1 MQDRPDET
9 RRREL
14 GEFLRSHRER
24 LTPALFG
31 MEAGARRRTPGLRR
45 EEIAQLSGVSATWY
59 TWIEQGRDVS
69 VSPAALS
76 RLARVMRLTPAER
89 SYLFDVAGRR
99 DPSAPPEQ
107 QPDNLA
113 AGLGAIVATIATPAY
128 VLDHAWNAIAWN
140 QQATHLFVGWLDGD
154 NDRNLLDYVFLSATA
169 RALIAD
175 WETRA
180 LRLAAEFR
188 ADYSRHLAAPE
199 NRALIENLRRQSP
212 FFEHAWQAHAVVE
225 REGGERTFNHPTDG
239 FLSYRQTTFLLA
251 PHQDVKLVVLVRDG
265 SRQSAVGNRQE
276 P

>member
-1 MQDRPDET
+1 MLDRPDET
-9 RRREL
+9 RRHEL

-89 SYLFDVAGRR
+89 AYLFDVAGRR
-99 DPSAPPEQ
+99 DPEAPAEQ
-107 QPDNLA
+107 PLGDLA
-113 AGLGAIVATIATPAY
+113 AGLEPVVAAITAPAY
-128 VLDHAWNAIAWN
+128 VLDRTWNAMAWNNAASR
-140 QQATHLFVGWLDGD
+140 LFIGWLDGD
-154 NDRNLLDYVFLSATA
+154 NDRNLLRYVFLSPVA
-169 RALIAD
+169 RTLIAD

-188 ADYSRHLAAPE
+188 ADYSRHLAAPD
-199 NRALIENLRRQSP
+199 NRALVEDLRARSV

-225 REGGERTFNHPTDG
+225 REGGERTFSHPQDG
-239 FLSYRQTTFLLA
+239 FLAYRQTTFLLA

-265 SRQSAVGNRQE
+265 GSSE
-276 P
+276 

>member
-76 RLARVMRLTPAER
+76 RLARIMRLTPAER
-89 SYLFDVAGRR
+89 AYLFDVAGRR
-99 DPSAPPEQ
+99 DPAAPQEQ
-107 QPDNLA
+107 PPGNLT
-113 AGLGAIVATIATPAY
+113 AGLAAIVATIRTPAY
-128 VLDHAWNAIAWN
+128 VLDRAWNALAWN
-140 QQATHLFVGWLDGD
+140 EEAAHLFVGWLDGSEG
-154 NDRNLLDYVFLSATA
+154 RNLLSYVFLSPAA

-188 ADYSRHLAAPE
+188 ADYSRHLASPE
-199 NRALIENLRRQSP
+199 NRELVENLRRHSP

-225 REGGERTFNHPTDG
+225 REGGQRTFNHPDG
-239 FLSYRQTTFLLA
+239 FLTFRQTTFLLA
-251 PHQDVKLVVLVRDG
+251 PHQDVKLVVLVKEA
-265 SRQSAVGNRQE
+265 SSSE
-276 P
+276 

>member
-1 MQDRPDET
+1 MLERPDET

-76 RLARVMRLTPAER
+76 RLARVMRLTSAER
-89 SYLFDVAGRR
+89 GYLFDVAGRR
-99 DPSAPPEQ
+99 DPEAPVEQ
-107 QPDNLA
+107 PLGDLA
-113 AGLGAIVATIATPAY
+113 VGREPVLTAIAAPAY
-128 VLDHAWNAIAWN
+128 VLDRTWNAMVWN
-140 QQATHLFVGWLDGD
+140 NAAGRLFIGWLDGE
-154 NDRNLLDYVFLSATA
+154 NNRNLLRYVFLNPVA
-169 RALIAD
+169 RTLIAD

-188 ADYSRHLAAPE
+188 ADYSRHLAAPD
-199 NRALIENLRRQSP
+199 NRALVEDLRNSSA
-212 FFEHAWQAHAVVE
+212 FFEHAWQGHAVVE
-225 REGGERTFNHPTDG
+225 REGGERTFNHPRDG

-265 SRQSAVGNRQE
+265 SSSE
-276 P
+276 

>member
-1 MQDRPDET
+1 MLLDRPDET

-31 MEAGARRRTPGLRR
+31 MEAGVRRRTPGLRR
-45 EEIAQLSGVSATWY
+45 EEIAQLCGVSATWY

-89 SYLFDVAGRR
+89 AYLFDVAGRR
-99 DPSAPPEQ
+99 DPEVPPD
-107 QPDNLA
+107 QPLGDLA
-113 AGLGAIVATIATPAY
+113 ARLETVVAAIATPAY
-128 VLDHAWNAIAWN
+128 VLDRAWNSLVWN
-140 QQATHLFVGWLDGD
+140 AAATHLFVGWLDGD
-154 NDRNLLDYVFLSATA
+154 NDRNLLEYVFLSAQA
-169 RALIAD
+169 RNLIAD

-199 NRALIENLRRQSP
+199 NRELVENLRARSP

-225 REGGERTFNHPTDG
+225 REGGQRTFNHPEDG

-251 PHQDVKLVVLVRDG
+251 PHQEVKLVVLVKEMVNG
-265 SRQSAVGNRQE
+265 E
-276 P
+276 W

>member
-1 MQDRPDET
+1 MLDRPDET
-9 RRREL
+9 RRHEL

-31 MEAGARRRTPGLRR
+31 MEAGVRRRTPGLRR
-45 EEIAQLSGVSATWY
+45 EEIAQLAGVSATWY

-69 VSPAALS
+69 VSPAALA
-76 RLARVMRLTPAER
+76 RLARVMRLAPAER
-89 SYLFDVAGRR
+89 AYLFDVAGRR
-99 DPSAPPEQ
+99 DPDAPPEQ
-107 QPDNLA
+107 PLGDLTG
-113 AGLGAIVATIATPAY
+113 GLEAVVATITSPAY
-128 VLDHAWNAIAWN
+128 VLDRAWNAVAWN
-140 QQATHLFVGWLDGD
+140 ASARRLFVGWLDGD
-154 NDRNLLDYVFLSATA
+154 NGRNLLEYVFLNPAA

-199 NRALIENLRRQSP
+199 NRALVENLRARSP

-225 REGGERTFNHPTDG
+225 REGGERTFNHPADG

-251 PHQDVKLVVLVRDG
+251 PHQDVKLVVLVE
-265 SRQSAVGNRQE
+265 SRAH
-276 P
+276 